1 MDPGTLALHA
11 DALEDSSFR
20 VRLATLLTLHE
31 LEPATIAQHAHAI
44 VARLE
49 DAPFETR
56 EMALKTLGKLDPAA
70 LAQHADAVAARLEDS
85 NWWVRSEALRTLGEL
100 NPTALAQHADAVANM
115 LEESDSAVRQGA
127 LHVLKELE
135 PATLAQH
142 VHDHIDFVFALLIE
156 DCTNVG
162 ITSDTYNERG
172 VLFDTL
178 RALPLRITRDI
189 DFKQTLFEYT
199 LDNALEDKAVCS
211 RLLARLRWHRC
222 QQRLHVQRIALYW
235 YALPYRPGGP
245 GHARDVEAWDRMNE
259 TQDQRIASA
268 TQKRHNETV
277 EDDAK
282 TQQNNWDVLTGN
294 TKRQRN

>member
-1 MDPGTLALHA
+1 MREA
-11 DALEDSSFR
+11 ALE
-20 VRLATLLTLHE
+20 TLTYF
-31 LEPATIAQHAHAI
+31 EPAMLAQHADAI
-44 VARLE
+44 VARLYHE
-49 DAPFETR
+49 EKEVRVAALDALS
-56 EMALKTLGKLDPAA
+56 MLGSAT
-70 LAQHADAVAARLEDS
+70 LAQHADAVVARLYHEEKE
-85 NWWVRSEALRTLGEL
+85 VRVVALFTLGMLE
-100 NPTALAQHADAVANM
+100 PATLAQHADAVANM
-115 LEESDSAVRQGA
+115 LEVSDSAVRQGA

-162 ITSDTYNERG
+162 ITSDTYNERS

-259 TQDQRIASA
+259 TQDQRIAAA